1 MPIVHLPPDV
11 PPAIVSGLLLYI
23 GPEVFLPLTSAV
35 AAVVGVAMVFWNR
48 LVGLARKFWL
58 MVTGRS
64 DTPAP

>member
-1 MPIVHLPPDV
+1 
-11 PPAIVSGLLLYI
+11 LYI

-48 LVGLARKFWL
+48 LVGLARKVWL